1 MPSISQ
7 AVSVKL
13 KYVAETT
20 AGTTPAAALTLLR
33 YTTSSFNLTIGTTT
47 SSEIVTTR
55 DYSDLVRVSGST
67 GGDIGFEYSFAE
79 YRPFVE
85 SAVGGTFSTAVA
97 ITAATISVDSTTNT
111 ISGFTTVNILAGHWI
126 KVAGFTNAGNNGIHK
141 VSSVATTSV
150 VVSSSYST
158 LVTETTGASITISG
172 RSVRN
177 STQKKTFSVEE
188 EYSDLTTTFAVYKGQ
203 QVNTMALNAASGSII
218 NGSFG
223 FMGMTGAYGAATAGT
238 GAEVAASTNPLMSA
252 QANIGTVYI
261 DGVAQTGIYF
271 KNINLTTSNQA
282 RSLDA
287 MGQLYPVAVNL
298 GSLEVKFAAT
308 AYFSDTTLLTKFVN
322 GTAFSLVYSFLDSNS
337 KYIVIDC
344 PNCKFDSGTLDG
356 KTLNNEVMQSLS
368 MTALRAT
375 AAPTYTLQI
384 SELG

>member
-1 MPSISQ
+1 MPTLSQ

-33 YTTSSFNLTIGTTT
+33 YTTSSFNLTIGTTV
-47 SSEIVTTR
+47 SAEIVTTR
-55 DYSDLVRVSGST
+55 DTSDLVRVSGST
-67 GGDIGFEYSFAE
+67 GGDIGVEWSFAE
-79 YRPFVE
+79 YRPFTE
-85 SAVGGTFSTAVA
+85 SALGGTYSTAVA
-97 ITAATISVDSTTNT
+97 ITSVGISVDSTTST

-158 LVTETTGASITISG
+158 LVTETAGATVTVSG

-177 STQKKTFSVEE
+177 GTTKKTFSIEE
-188 EYSDLTTTFAVYKGQ
+188 EYSDLATTFAVYKGQ
-203 QVNTMALNAASGSII
+203 QVNTMALNAASGSIV

-238 GAEVAASTNPLMSA
+238 GAEVAASTNPLLSA
-252 QANIGTVYI
+252 QANVGTIYV
-261 DGVAQTGIYF
+261 DAVAQTGVYF
-271 KNINLTTSNQA
+271 KNINLTTTNQA

-287 MGQLYPVAVNL
+287 INNLYPVSINL
-298 GSLEVKFAAT
+298 GTIEVKFAVT
-308 AYFSDTTLLTKFVN
+308 AYFEGTTLLTKFVN
-322 GTAFSLVYSFLDSNS
+322 GTAFSLVYSFLDSNG
-337 KYIVIDC
+337 KYVVIDA

-356 KTLNNEVMQSLS
+356 KSINSEVMQNLS
-368 MTALRAT
+368 ITALRAT

>member
-1 MPSISQ
+1 MPFSQ

-20 AGTTPAAALTLLR
+20 AGTTPAAAMTLLR

-55 DYSDLVRVSGST
+55 DYSDLVRVSGTS

-85 SAVGGTFSTAVA
+85 SALGGTFSTAVA
-97 ITAATISVDSTTNT
+97 ITSTGISVDSTTNT
-111 ISGFTTVNILAGHWI
+111 ISGFTTTNILAGHWI
-126 KVAGFTNAGNNGIHK
+126 KVAGFTNAGNNSIHK
-141 VSSVATTSV
+141 VTTVATTSV
-150 VVSSSYST
+150 VISSSYST
-158 LVTETTGASITISG
+158 LVTETAGATITVSG

-177 STQKKTFSVEE
+177 STLKKTFSVEE

-271 KNINLTTSNQA
+271 KNINLTTTNQA
-282 RSLDA
+282 RALDA
-287 MGQLYPVAVNL
+287 INNLYPIAINL
-298 GSLEVKFAAT
+298 GSLEVKLAT
-308 AYFSDTTLLTKFVN
+308 TVYFSDTALLTKFTA
-322 GTAFSLVYSFLDSNS
+322 GTAFSLVYSMFDSS
-337 KYIVIDC
+337 GHYIVVDC

-356 KTLNNEVMQSLS
+356 KSLNSEVLVNLS
-368 MTALRAT
+368 ITALRAT